1 MEHVESLQIYLNSKY
16 ATETVGG
23 NPANSVYYLPVV
35 EIPDG
40 HHIYLS
46 LQNASIPYSFYSITA
61 NDNTFTWGLAVEFEP
76 EFTYYFQPG
85 NYNITQIIDIMST
98 IMGAGYTITYSSIT
112 SKILITHTTSN
123 FNIYAGTFNHIIGFS
138 KTTNTTSTANILY
151 GRDCVNLNQIRAINV
166 EVNFP
171 TYNINVAQAYNQNI
185 MATIPVYVAPFSI
198 ITYQNPNNFR
208 TNLYVNKLDQI
219 QIRLLD
225 NESRLID
232 LNGINYQMTLQ
243 LDCIKFTD

>member
-23 NPANSVYYLPVV
+23 NTANCIYYLPVI

-46 LQNASIPYSFYSITA
+46 LQNACIPYSFYSITSF
-61 NDNTFTWGLAVEFEP
+61 DNVFIWGEYLSP
-76 EFTYYFQPG
+76 QNTYYIQPG
-85 NYNITQIIDIMST
+85 NYNITQLIDVLST
-98 IMGAGYTITYSSIT
+98 AMGASYTITYSSIT
-112 SKILITHTTSN
+112 SKILITHATTD
-123 FNIYAGTFNHIIGFS
+123 FVIYPGSFNHIIGFS
-138 KTTNTTSTANILY
+138 QTTNTTSTANILY

-225 NESRLID
+225 NQSRLID

-243 LDCIKFTD
+243 LDCVKFVE

>member
-1 MEHVESLQIYLNSKY
+1 
-16 ATETVGG
+16 
-23 NPANSVYYLPVV
+23 
-35 EIPDG
+35 
-40 HHIYLS
+40 
-46 LQNASIPYSFYSITA
+46 
-61 NDNTFTWGLAVEFEP
+61 LA
-76 EFTYYFQPG
+76 
-85 NYNITQIIDIMST
+85 IA
-98 IMGAGYTITYSSIT
+98 MGAGYTITYSSIT
-112 SKILITHTTSN
+112 SKILITHSSSN
-123 FNIYAGTFNHIIGFS
+123 FTIYAGSFNHIIGFS
-138 KTTNTTSTANILY
+138 KTTNTTSAGNLLY

-198 ITYQNPNNFR
+198 ITYENPNNFR

-243 LDCIKFTD
+243 LDCVRFID

>member
-1 MEHVESLQIYLNSKY
+1 MEHVESLQIYLNSRY

-23 NPANSVYYLPVV
+23 NTANCVYYLPVI

-46 LQNASIPYSFYSITA
+46 LQNASIPYSFYSITSF
-61 NDNTFTWGLAVEFEP
+61 DNTFSWGLVAGAVN
-76 EFTYYFQPG
+76 TYYIQPG
-85 NYNITQIIDIMST
+85 NYNITQLIDVLT
-98 IMGAGYTITYSSIT
+98 IAMGAGYTITYSSIT
-112 SKILITHTTSN
+112 SKILITHATSN
-123 FNIYAGTFNHIIGFS
+123 FTIYAGSFNHIIGFS
-138 KTTNTTSTANILY
+138 KTTNTTSVVNLLY

-198 ITYQNPNNFR
+198 ITYDNPNNFR

-243 LDCIKFTD
+243 LDCVRFID

>member
-1 MEHVESLQIYLNSKY
+1 MEHVESLQIYLNSRY

-23 NPANSVYYLPVV
+23 NTANCVYYLPVI

-46 LQNASIPYSFYSITA
+46 LQNASIPYSFYSITSF
-61 NDNTFTWGLAVEFEP
+61 DNTFSWGLVAGAVN
-76 EFTYYFQPG
+76 TYYIQPG
-85 NYNITQIIDIMST
+85 NYNITQLIDVLT
-98 IMGAGYTITYSSIT
+98 IAMGAGYTITYSSIT
-112 SKILITHTTSN
+112 SKILITHSSSN
-123 FNIYAGTFNHIIGFS
+123 FTIYAGSFNHIIGFS
-138 KTTNTTSTANILY
+138 KTTNTTSAGNLLY

-198 ITYQNPNNFR
+198 ITYENPNNFR

-225 NESRLID
+225 NEARLID

-243 LDCIKFTD
+243 LDCIKFI

>member
-1 MEHVESLQIYLNSKY
+1 MQNESLQIYLNSRY
-16 ATETVGG
+16 ATETIDN
-23 NPANSVYYLPVV
+23 NPANCVYYLPVI

-46 LQNASIPYSFYSITA
+46 LQSASIPYSFYSISA
-61 NDNTFTWGLAVEFEP
+61 NDNTFTWGLTTAP
-76 EFTYYFQPG
+76 SNTYNIPPG
-85 NYNITQIIDIMST
+85 NYNITQLLNFLSN
-98 IMGAGYTITYSSIT
+98 IMGIDYTLSYSSIT
-112 SKILITHTTSN
+112 SKITITHATNN
-123 FNIYAGTFNHIIGFS
+123 FIIYADTFNHIIGFS
-138 KTTNTTSTANILY
+138 KTTSTTSSGRTVT

-171 TYNINVAQAYNQNI
+171 TYNVNVAQPYNQNI
-185 MATIPVYVAPFSI
+185 LATIPVYVAPFSI
-198 ITYQNPNNFR
+198 ITYTNNNNFR

-225 NESRLID
+225 NEGRLID
-232 LNGINYQMTLQ
+232 MNGIQYQITMQ